1 MYANTS
7 KGPVLMGAMYLMPE
21 PGVSGPQIGGCL
33 TQWHAH
39 ALEGWETPEMMHV
52 WTASGYPG
60 GPFSDEVRPWEVVP
74 L

>member
-52 WTASGYPG
+52 WTANGYTG
-60 GPFSDEVRPWEVVP
+60 GPFSDEVRPREVVP
-74 L
+74 